1 MGKRGPKPRVNTTK
15 KVEDKPNLFERM
27 FNRKKFDV
35 LGKKSK
41 GQQRKIGQA
50 RSDAVERVSLN
61 VGQLNAALEKYSIR
75 HGPAV

>member
-1 MGKRGPKPRVNTTK
+1 MGKKGPKPRANTRN

-61 VGQLNAALEKYSIR
+61 VKYIKV
-75 HGPAV
+75 A